1 MSDRRLKIGLD
12 YHGVI
17 DQRPAYFA
25 GFCSLA
31 RAHGHSIYIISG
43 GPIPLLKEYL
53 RKNNIEY
60 DFVFAVSDYYQALG
74 DVRQDKNGNLFVP
87 ESLWNKAKAEF
98 CRRAQIDFHID
109 DSQSYLKWFST
120 PFCLYD
126 KKDNCCL
133 FGKTKIS
140 FALPAK
146 NVLSEI
152 EALVFEQKKSGK

>member
-31 RAHGHSIYIISG
+31 RARGHSVYIISG

-53 RKNNIEY
+53 KKDCIEY

-74 DVRQDKNGNLFVP
+74 CVKQDENGKLFVP
-87 ESLWNKAKAEF
+87 EDLWNKAKAEF
-98 CRRAQIDFHID
+98 CCRAKIDFHID

-120 PFCLYD
+120 PFCLYG

-133 FGKTKIS
+133 FKETKIS
-140 FALPAK
+140 FELPAK
-146 NVLSEI
+146 KVLSKI
-152 EALVFEQKKSGK
+152 ESLVLEQKKSGC